1 MRALIRFVSRG
12 PGGAALQRDRIFD
25 GDVITLGRAT
35 DQVINLKDRRVEL
48 EHARIVRVGGRC
60 LVSSRAL
67 RPLLSAR
74 SRARQSSHQL
84 APRMTSTGTLLILA
98 ATSACCTAA
107 LASSVS
113 S

>member
-67 RPLLSAR
+67 
-74 SRARQSSHQL
+74 
-84 APRMTSTGTLLILA
+84 TGVLVNGTVLTEGDPAQIANDPEVKAVYLGHGDE
-98 ATSACCTAA
+98 
-107 LASSVS
+107 VPHG
-113 S
+113 